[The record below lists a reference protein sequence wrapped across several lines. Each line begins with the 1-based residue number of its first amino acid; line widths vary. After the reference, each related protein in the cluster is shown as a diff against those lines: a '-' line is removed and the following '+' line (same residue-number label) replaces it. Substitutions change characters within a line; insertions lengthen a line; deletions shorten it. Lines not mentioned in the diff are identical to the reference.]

1 MAWSGSGRPS
11 TVSRNA
17 CSHPTHAGI
26 ARVAGFNSKGA
37 GEAQGITPGQT
48 YLVGMIPVLLL
59 PVLLALAPGGPTPKK
74 EARMEL
80 QIPAFSNGGTIP
92 RAHTADGPDRSPALH
107 WGDPP
112 SGTQAFALIVDDPE
126 APVGTWV
133 HWVLYDLPGTARS
146 LAEDQP
152 RTADLPG
159 GTHQG
164 KNSWG
169 RLGWNG
175 PSPPPGKPHRYFF
188 RLIALS
194 VPLGLPAGATRGQV
208 DAAVK
213 GKVLAEA
220 TWMGTYGR

>member
-1 MAWSGSGRPS
+1 MTRWP
-11 TVSRNA
+11 
-17 CSHPTHAGI
+17 
-26 ARVAGFNSKGA
+26 
-37 GEAQGITPGQT
+37 T
-48 YLVGMIPVLLL
+48 YLEGMITVLLF
-59 PVLLALAPGGPTPKK
+59 PILLAVQPAAQAARK

-80 QIPAFSNGGTIP
+80 QLPAFPNGGTIP
-92 RAHTADGPDRSPALH
+92 RVHTADGADRSPALQ
-107 WGDPP
+107 WGEPP
-112 SGTQAFALIVDDPE
+112 AGTTAFALIVDDPD

-159 GTHQG
+159 GAHQG
-164 KNSWG
+164 KNNWG

-194 VPLGLPAGATRGQV
+194 APLGLPAGATRGQV

>member
-1 MAWSGSGRPS
+1 
-11 TVSRNA
+11 
-17 CSHPTHAGI
+17 
-26 ARVAGFNSKGA
+26 
-37 GEAQGITPGQT
+37 
-48 YLVGMIPVLLL
+48 MIPILLL
-59 PVLLALAPGGPTPKK
+59 PALLALSPAK

-80 QIPAFSNGGTIP
+80 RISAFPNGGTIP
-92 RAHTADGPDRSPALH
+92 RAHTADGADRSPALQ
-107 WGDPP
+107 WDEPP
-112 SGTQAFALIVDDPE
+112 AGTVAFALIVDDPD
-126 APVGTWV
+126 APAGTWV

-159 GTHQG
+159 SAHQG

-188 RLIALS
+188 RLLALS
-194 VPLGLPAGATRGQV
+194 APLGLPAGASRAQV
-208 DAAVK
+208 DAAMK
-213 GKVLAEA
+213 GKVLAEG